1 MLIQH
6 LDALG
11 THGLDSSIQLSLID
25 IRFDLAAKK
34 KDKLEVPYEVVR
46 RIEGTDTMF
55 QAVDKIDPSNYIS
68 ASAKAREA
76 LRTNPSHK
84 FFRGI
89 PVDKSKTQTSSLV
102 KLLAVLY
109 RSA

>member
-25 IRFDLAAKK
+25 IRFDLAAQK

-68 ASAKAREA
+68 ASPKAREA
-76 LRTNPSHK
+76 LKTLIGKMPLIAGRPS
-84 FFRGI
+84 RN
-89 PVDKSKTQTSSLV
+89 SK
-102 KLLAVLY
+102 
-109 RSA
+109 